1 MKKIKR
7 VDALLKVM
15 IVFLFI
21 SGVVVFFYPFLS
33 DAVNTF
39 YANKMVATIA
49 KENKEQFLK
58 EKKQQV
64 KEKQEQQKNSSTN
77 VIGLKEN
84 MFDVNEDELNSLTKE
99 EFQNHLIGQIYIPKI
114 KVGLPIFDE
123 TTDQL
128 LDEGATLLQGTS
140 YPAGGANTHSV
151 ITGHSGLASQLLF
164 TNLNELKMKDYF
176 LVDNFVETLKYEVV
190 NIKTV
195 LPTETKDLVVQENQD
210 LMTLLTCTPY
220 MINTHRLLVT
230 GKRVPYS
237 EEQAKKEVKQLN
249 RKQSVKFYLLIAAG
263 IVIVVIFV
271 LWVRKLFFKSRKKR
285 KKKRN
290 GRK

>member
-77 VIGLKEN
+77 VIGLKAN
-84 MFDVNEDELNSLTKE
+84 MFDVNEDELKSLTKE
-99 EFQNHLIGQIYIPKI
+99 EFQAHLIGQIYIPKI

-140 YPAGGANTHSV
+140 YPTGGASTHSV

>member
-1 MKKIKR
+1 MKRIKR
-7 VDALLKVM
+7 IDVLLKIL

-21 SGVVVFFYPFLS
+21 SGVIVFFYPFLS

-39 YANKMVATIA
+39 YASKTIESIA

-58 EKKQQV
+58 EKQDRIK
-64 KEKQEQQKNSSTN
+64 KEKEQSKAATDS

-84 MFDVNEDELNSLTKE
+84 LFDVNEDELTSLTKE
-99 EFQNHLIGQIYIPKI
+99 EFQAHLIGQIYIPKI
-114 KVGLPIFDE
+114 KVVLPIFDE

-128 LDEGATLLQGTS
+128 LDQGATLLQGTS
-140 YPAGGANTHSV
+140 YPSGGKSTHSV

-164 TNLNELKMKDYF
+164 TNLDELKEKDYF
-176 LVDNFVETLKYEVV
+176 LVDNFTETLKYEVIE
-190 NIKTV
+190 IKTV
-195 LPTETKDLVVQENQD
+195 LPTETKDLVIQEDKD

-230 GKRVPYS
+230 GKRVAFS
-237 EEQAKKEVKQLN
+237 EEQAKKEIKQLN
-249 RKQSVKFYLLIAAG
+249 QNKSMKFYLLIVTA
-263 IVIVVIFV
+263 IVIIILFIW
-271 LWVRKLFFKSRKKR
+271 WVRSLVTKSRKQRKR
-285 KKKRN
+285 KRN

>member
-1 MKKIKR
+1 
-7 VDALLKVM
+7 M

-21 SGVVVFFYPFLS
+21 SGVIVFFYPFLS

-39 YANKMVATIA
+39 YASKTVESIA

-58 EKKQQV
+58 EKQDRLK
-64 KEKQEQQKNSSTN
+64 KEKEQSKAATNN

-84 MFDVNEDELNSLTKE
+84 LFDVNEDELTSLTKD
-99 EFQNHLIGQIYIPKI
+99 EFQAHLIGQIYIPKI
-114 KVGLPIFDE
+114 KVVLPIFDE

-128 LDEGATLLQGTS
+128 LDQGATLLQGTS
-140 YPAGGANTHSV
+140 YPSGGKSTHSV

-164 TNLNELKMKDYF
+164 TNLDELKEKDYF
-176 LVDNFVETLKYEVV
+176 LVDNFTETLKYEVIE
-190 NIKTV
+190 IKTV
-195 LPTETKDLVVQENQD
+195 LPTETKDLVIQEGKD

-230 GKRVPYS
+230 GKRVAFS
-237 EEQAKKEVKQLN
+237 EEQAKKEIEQLN
-249 RKQSVKFYLLIAAG
+249 QNKSIKFYLLIVTA
-263 IVIVVIFV
+263 IVTIILFIW
-271 LWVRKLFFKSRKKR
+271 WVRSLVMKSRKQRKR
-285 KKKRN
+285 KRN

>member
-1 MKKIKR
+1 
-7 VDALLKVM
+7 M

-21 SGVVVFFYPFLS
+21 SGVIVFFYPFLS

-39 YANKMVATIA
+39 YASKTVENIA

-58 EKKQQV
+58 EKQDRLK
-64 KEKQEQQKNSSTN
+64 KEKEQSKAATNN

-84 MFDVNEDELNSLTKE
+84 LFDINEDELTSLTKE
-99 EFQNHLIGQIYIPKI
+99 EFQAHLIGQIYIPKI
-114 KVGLPIFDE
+114 KVVLPIFDE

-128 LDEGATLLQGTS
+128 LDQGATLLQGTS
-140 YPAGGANTHSV
+140 YLSGGKSTHSV

-164 TNLNELKMKDYF
+164 TNLDELKEKDYF
-176 LVDNFVETLKYEVV
+176 LVDNFTETLKYEVIE
-190 NIKTV
+190 IKTV
-195 LPTETKDLVVQENQD
+195 LPTETKDLVIQEGQD

-230 GKRVPYS
+230 GKRVAFS
-237 EEQAKKEVKQLN
+237 EEQAKKEIEQLN
-249 RKQSVKFYLLIAAG
+249 QNKSIKFYLLIVTA
-263 IVIVVIFV
+263 IVTIILFIW
-271 LWVRKLFFKSRKKR
+271 WVRSLVMKSRKQRKR
-285 KKKRN
+285 KRN